1 MKILLAFLVVLG
13 FSIACNNAEVESEKK
28 EVHDA
33 HGNML
38 LQGAGYAD
46 SVNTGLIAS
55 DTLKGSPHRTA
66 MTTVNGAHLHIEYN
80 SPGVKGRIIWGGLV
94 PYNTVW
100 VTGAHKATTI
110 ECNKDFRIGDKVVK
124 AGKYAL
130 FTIPG
135 ERDWSVMLNRNHDQH
150 LADDYNVAENVVN
163 LKVVPKENQLTQRLS
178 YKVMKTADQHG
189 LIEMSWEKIKI
200 EIPFSIP

>member
-1 MKILLAFLVVLG
+1 MKILLTILIVLNV
-13 FSIACNNAEVESEKK
+13 SIACNSPEVKAVKK
-28 EVHDA
+28 EDHSA
-33 HGNML
+33 HGNMHS
-38 LQGAGYAD
+38 QAAGYAD
-46 SVNTGLIAS
+46 SVNAGLIAI

-94 PYNTVW
+94 PYNAVW

-110 ECNKDFRIGDKVVK
+110 ECNKDFKIGDKLVK

-135 ERDWSVMLNRNHDQH
+135 EKEWSVMLNRNHDQH
-150 LADDYNVAENVVN
+150 LADDYNAAEDAVRIKVN
-163 LKVVPKENQLTQRLS
+163 PKENPLTQRLT
-178 YKVMKTADQHG
+178 YAVIKKAGQDGV
-189 LIEMSWEKIKI
+189 IEMSWEKIKI
-200 EIPFSIP
+200 EIPFFIP